1 MLDRPSLPHGLI
13 LRSYRWTLVKH
24 TDVSVTK
31 LVCWRLVSETGDREA
46 AKRKMQEE
54 RAAAPPP
61 NVARK
66 PALPDLFVQRLKEKG
81 IE

>member
-1 MLDRPSLPHGLI
+1 MDLSQAYGRLSHEISLLAS
-13 LRSYRWTLVKH
+13 RVR
-24 TDVSVTK
+24 D
-31 LVCWRLVSETGDREA
+31 GDREA